1 MIYREKNINLSVQ
14 LLPNEQSRNYMD
26 VLFKKLVEQY
36 ETKAFEK
43 YGIIHKIN
51 RINKIIKEEM
61 MKIIPTV
68 QFLLETS
75 VELYYPMTD
84 DIIQMKISKIL
95 TCGIFLQES
104 CFRVLLPVL
113 PMEYEISKEQSLFF
127 EHKVTGERL
136 QENDTI
142 ELKITSV
149 RFEKNSFHCLGNF
162 RNKII

>member
-1 MIYREKNINLSVQ
+1 M
-14 LLPNEQSRNYMD
+14 LL
-26 VLFKKLVEQY
+26 VLDLYFIK
-36 ETKAFEK
+36 
-43 YGIIHKIN
+43 
-51 RINKIIKEEM
+51 NKIIKEEM

-113 PMEYEISKEQSLFF
+113 PMEYEISKEHSLFF